1 MHTSS
6 FIRPFF
12 APTAFC
18 LLLLTAACG
27 TKPDGTPYGVD
38 PARTEAGR
46 QKKVAAADTVRRSH
60 YNIGMP
66 KGAEVNAVTGAGK
79 AGAPMTTQPL

>member
-1 MHTSS
+1 MHASS
-6 FIRPFF
+6 FIRPIF
-12 APTAFC
+12 ASAALC
-18 LLLLTAACG
+18 SLLLTACG

-38 PARTEAGR
+38 PARTAAGR

-60 YNIGMP
+60 YSIGMP

-79 AGAPMTTQPL
+79 AGVPMTTQPL